1 MPRDATWSNSDGL
14 VVGFGTHSA
23 DNSCPAV
30 TGTGTSRQLQMV
42 IDLTEVPDTASAT
55 NGIAYPQ
62 APIIP
67 RGSVITRATITTL
80 EAATSG
86 GAATLDLGL
95 WTRGKATDVVDDAD
109 GIVSGVTIAEMTTVG
124 EIHLCDGALL
134 PLATS
139 ASTLVGATGLGD
151 CVVTAEYATAAFTA
165 GKIIVRVEYEVPFG
179 EAGRSFAAV

>member
-1 MPRDATWSNSDGL
+1 MPRNATHTFDGL
-14 VVGFGTHSA
+14 GVGYGAHTA
-23 DNSCPAV
+23 DNSVPAQ
-30 TGTGTSRQLQMV
+30 TGSGTSRQIQFVLDATV
-42 IDLTEVPDTASAT
+42 VPDTASAI

-62 APIIP
+62 AAIIP
-67 RGSVITRATITTL
+67 RGSVITRATITVL
-80 EAATSG
+80 EAFTSG

-95 WTRGKATDVVDDAD
+95 WTRGLATDVVDDAD
-109 GIVSGVTIAEMTTVG
+109 GIVSAVTIAELTTVG

-151 CVVTAEYATAAFTA
+151 CVVTAEWATGAYTA
-165 GKIIVRVEYEVPFG
+165 GKGIVRVEYEVPFG